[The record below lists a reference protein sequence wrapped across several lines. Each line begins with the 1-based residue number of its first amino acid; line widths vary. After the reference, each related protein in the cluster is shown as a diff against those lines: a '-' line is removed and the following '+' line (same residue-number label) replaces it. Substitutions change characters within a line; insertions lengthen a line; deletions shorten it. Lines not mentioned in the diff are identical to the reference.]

1 MHNRFYDAFWTFG
14 NHEPLTMYRRI
25 GGKSTGGLDGSALY
39 LEKWHRWF
47 DSEDCV
53 RAIKDAG
60 ANILHCRFYKGLG
73 WEAERE
79 DFPNVKGFA
88 ERCRAHGIRVFAYVQ
103 YSTLYSETME
113 EEIPDL
119 ESWAARDEHGGFVPY
134 INESNYFR
142 WMPCV
147 NNPDFIAYLKKIIRI
162 AADAKCFDGLML
174 DNCNVVQCRCPRCL
188 GLFRDYLR
196 TRFNPRDFG
205 LKSFDHVRF
214 PTVAAIKARTELKD
228 PVIIAA
234 LHFWAESNRQALTA
248 LRACAKEADPALIFS
263 GNAGSPRRG
272 AGMREWCLRPAH
284 FADCFDLLICQ
295 TGNEPRMIGNAS
307 VTRIREMMTC
317 ECMNLPLY
325 PLSDGDAGGKHMEP
339 ALLLAQLMECRVWG
353 GIPGDRFI
361 MTPRRA
367 EPLNVEL
374 REKRGAVNR
383 KFFEFSKR
391 YREYFELPDAADV
404 GILVSWPSQEL
415 SHDSQ
420 CALFSWE
427 ELLLRNHVPFRL
439 VFGDGSRLE
448 GLDRCR
454 VLVLAGQR
462 CIGDGEV
469 RQILD
474 FIAQGG
480 QVIGDSL
487 CGDYDERYRH
497 REANPFTGSGMISV
511 EQLDS
516 VQKNIDWEQIICYPA
531 NGDTVFAG
539 IRGILENGLHIAASP
554 EVRCRMFRKGDRLVM
569 HFINYGGRPEPF
581 PVVERDGTP
590 VNVSWVS
597 DGEGDF
603 SSWCMTE
610 FEG

>member
-1 MHNRFYDAFWTFG
+1 
-14 NHEPLTMYRRI
+14 
-25 GGKSTGGLDGSALY
+25 
-39 LEKWHRWF
+39 
-47 DSEDCV
+47 
-53 RAIKDAG
+53 
-60 ANILHCRFYKGLG
+60 
-73 WEAERE
+73 
-79 DFPNVKGFA
+79 
-88 ERCRAHGIRVFAYVQ
+88 
-103 YSTLYSETME
+103 
-113 EEIPDL
+113 
-119 ESWAARDEHGGFVPY
+119 
-134 INESNYFR
+134 
-142 WMPCV
+142 
-147 NNPDFIAYLKKIIRI
+147 
-162 AADAKCFDGLML
+162 
-174 DNCNVVQCRCPRCL
+174 
-188 GLFRDYLR
+188 
-196 TRFNPRDFG
+196 
-205 LKSFDHVRF
+205 
-214 PTVAAIKARTELKD
+214 
-228 PVIIAA
+228 
-234 LHFWAESNRQALTA
+234 
-248 LRACAKEADPALIFS
+248 
-263 GNAGSPRRG
+263 
-272 AGMREWCLRPAH
+272 
-284 FADCFDLLICQ
+284 
-295 TGNEPRMIGNAS
+295 
-307 VTRIREMMTC
+307 
-317 ECMNLPLY
+317 
-325 PLSDGDAGGKHMEP
+325 
-339 ALLLAQLMECRVWG
+339 
-353 GIPGDRFI
+353 
-361 MTPRRA
+361 MTPPRA

-511 EQLDS
+511 EQLDG

-531 NGDTVFAG
+531 NGDAVFAG

-610 FEG
+610 FEE